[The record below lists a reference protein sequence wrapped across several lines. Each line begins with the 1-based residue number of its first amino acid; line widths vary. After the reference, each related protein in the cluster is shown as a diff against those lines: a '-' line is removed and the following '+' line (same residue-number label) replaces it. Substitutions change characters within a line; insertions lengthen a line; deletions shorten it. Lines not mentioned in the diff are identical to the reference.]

1 MTTTTRTRDWRERN
15 QWIADLLKR
24 RTGQDLDA
32 WNARVRELDPSDETA
47 LRAWLAEQGVSGYPQ
62 SLLVMERFGYPE
74 FLVASSEELLEAQ
87 YRDRPRLRPIF
98 ETVVALAATLGEI
111 TVQVRKGFVSLV
123 TPRRTFAAIQATTKT
138 RVDLGLRLTDVPP
151 SGRLE
156 SAAGM
161 GSGQVTLR
169 IALEGVDEVDDEVE
183 GWMRR
188 AYRENC

>member
-1 MTTTTRTRDWRERN
+1 MTTRSRDWRERN

-24 RTGQDLDA
+24 RTGQDLEG
-32 WNARVRELDPSDETA
+32 WNARVREAGLTDEAA
-47 LRAWLAEQGVSGYPQ
+47 LRAWLTEQGVMGYPQ
-62 SLLVMERFGYPE
+62 SLLVMERFGYPD
-74 FLVASSEELLEAQ
+74 FLVANAEELLDGQ
-87 YRDRPRLRPIF
+87 YRDRPRLRIIF
-98 ETVVALAATLGEI
+98 DAIVSLAATLGEM
-111 TVQVRKGFVSLV
+111 TVQVRKGYVSLV

-138 RVDLGLRLTDVPP
+138 RVDLGLRLTDLQPA
-151 SGRLE
+151 GRLE

-169 IALEGVDEVDDEVE
+169 IALEGVDEVDDEVA